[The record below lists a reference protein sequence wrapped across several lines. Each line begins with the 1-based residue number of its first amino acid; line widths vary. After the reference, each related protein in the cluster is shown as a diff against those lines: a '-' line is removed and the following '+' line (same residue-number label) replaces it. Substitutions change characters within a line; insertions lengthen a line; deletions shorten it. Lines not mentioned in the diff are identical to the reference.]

1 MASLAQLGGAIAAL
15 GAALI
20 ALAVGAAAPLWLA
33 VPLLAAGVGQAIV
46 SVLALRGAKLA
57 VAAVAAPLLLPTLA
71 WLATLLLVRDPA
83 ASLPLGPMLAES
95 ALALTAA
102 GLLARRSRA
111 TRAPAPIASLLVLV
125 GAAVVV
131 APVATIALT
140 GTHAGAF
147 AQPHGEHGVVL
158 DVDEHV
164 GH

>member
-1 MASLAQLGGAIAAL
+1 MASLTQLGGAIAAL

-33 VPLLAAGVGQAIV
+33 VPLLAAGAGQAVV
-46 SVLALRGAKLA
+46 SVLALRGARLPI
-57 VAAVAAPLLLPTLA
+57 AAVAAPLLLPTLA
-71 WLATLLLVRDPA
+71 WLATLLVVRDPA

-95 ALALTAA
+95 ALALIAA

-111 TRAPAPIASLLVLV
+111 SAEPAPIAALLVLV
-125 GAAVVV
+125 GAAAVV
-131 APVATIALT
+131 APVATLALT

-147 AQPHGEHGVVL
+147 AQPHGEHGLVL
-158 DVDEHV
+158 DEHS

>member
-1 MASLAQLGGAIAAL
+1 MASLTQLCGAIAAL

-33 VPLLAAGVGQAIV
+33 VPLLAAGAGQAVV
-46 SVLALRGAKLA
+46 SVLALHGARLPL
-57 VAAVAAPLLLPTLA
+57 AAVAAPLLLPTLA
-71 WLATLLLVRDPA
+71 WLATLLVVRDA
-83 ASLPLGPMLAES
+83 AATLPLGPMLAES

-102 GLLARRSRA
+102 GLLARRPR
-111 TRAPAPIASLLVLV
+111 TDDAPGPIAALLVLV

-147 AQPHGEHGVVL
+147 AQPHGEHGAVL
-158 DVDEHV
+158 EVEEHV